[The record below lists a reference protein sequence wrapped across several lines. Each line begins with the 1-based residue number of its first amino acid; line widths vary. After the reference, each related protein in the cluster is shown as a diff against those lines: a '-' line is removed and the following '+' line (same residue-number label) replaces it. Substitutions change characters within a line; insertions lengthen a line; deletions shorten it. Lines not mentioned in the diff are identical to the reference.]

1 MSKDKTSI
9 KQSNLR
15 SSGPDFDRF
24 MKSTIWYD
32 MQQLVKERVEYL
44 QEQMLATDDTK
55 KILNIRSQMIA
66 WKEMLGLP
74 TYLKQC
80 AHGEQHAKQQE
91 INYGDK

>member
-1 MSKDKTSI
+1 
-9 KQSNLR
+9 
-15 SSGPDFDRF
+15 
-24 MKSTIWYD
+24 MKSTIWFD

-80 AHGEQHAKQQE
+80 AHKEQHAKQQE
-91 INYGDK
+91 INYDDK